1 MNHRKVQIK
10 PSKIHNVGLY
20 PIEDISIGEIVMQF
34 NWEKIKKYIDI
45 SNYSEK
51 KKRYWIRLWGT
62 QFNAIP
68 FEQYFHPVNFLN
80 HSDKPNIEYDNN
92 TGYYLAIKKLTV
104 EDEILINYEGYNDF
118 VWQNFMER

>member
-20 PIEDISIGEIVMQF
+20 PIEDISIGEIVMEF
-34 NWEKIKKYIDI
+34 NWEKVKKYIDI

-80 HSDKPNIEYDNN
+80 HSDNPNCILMESYQEMILY
-92 TGYYLAIKKLTV
+92 TQKKIDSHSELTV
-104 EDEILINYEGYNDF
+104 YYKLEEYF
-118 VWQNFMER
+118 